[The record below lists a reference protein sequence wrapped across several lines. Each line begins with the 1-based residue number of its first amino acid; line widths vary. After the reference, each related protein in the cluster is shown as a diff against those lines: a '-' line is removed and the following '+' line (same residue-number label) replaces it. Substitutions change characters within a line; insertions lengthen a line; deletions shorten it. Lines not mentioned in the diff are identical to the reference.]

1 MCSLKNEKNKM
12 NSGAFQRVNAMV
24 LKDDMMEQIDRT
36 FCDNV
41 FDFENANLSKKKL
54 RRKLEQLMPEFAKFV
69 ENSNIPGYKDKNFR
83 ILTALLTEPSK
94 REGDR
99 KSVV

>member
-1 MCSLKNEKNKM
+1 
-12 NSGAFQRVNAMV
+12 
-24 LKDDMMEQIDRT
+24 MEQIDRT

-69 ENSNIPGYKDKNFR
+69 ENSNIPGYKDKKF
-83 ILTALLTEPSK
+83 PYSYSSS
-94 REGDR
+94 DR
-99 KSVV
+99 AQQKGRLEHG

>member
-1 MCSLKNEKNKM
+1 
-12 NSGAFQRVNAMV
+12 
-24 LKDDMMEQIDRT
+24 MEQIDRT

-41 FDFENANLSKKKL
+41 FDFENANLPKKKL
-54 RRKLEQLMPEFAKFV
+54 RHKLEQLMPEFAKFV

-94 REGDR
+94 KGRLEHGWASVPLYETCFGDGR
-99 KSVV
+99 RYYQN

>member
-1 MCSLKNEKNKM
+1 
-12 NSGAFQRVNAMV
+12 
-24 LKDDMMEQIDRT
+24 MEQIDRT

-69 ENSNIPGYKDKNFR
+69 ENSNIP
-83 ILTALLTEPSK
+83 
-94 REGDR
+94 
-99 KSVV
+99 

>member
-1 MCSLKNEKNKM
+1 
-12 NSGAFQRVNAMV
+12 
-24 LKDDMMEQIDRT
+24 MEQIDRT

-41 FDFENANLSKKKL
+41 FDFENANLPKKKL
-54 RRKLEQLMPEFAKFV
+54 RHKLEQLMPEFAKFV

-94 REGDR
+94 REGLSTDGLQFLYMR
-99 KSVV
+99 LVLGTEEDITKITTLPIFFY